1 MCSPVILCGE
11 LRKVVSCKGH
21 TMNGEAG
28 TRKQINS
35 LSAVTCATDLG
46 PSMRGQTSILRRFLL
61 LEIMK
66 EPGPQSPLWGST
78 GVSGGQTGESTL

>member
-1 MCSPVILCGE
+1 
-11 LRKVVSCKGH
+11 
-21 TMNGEAG
+21 MNGEAG

-35 LSAVTCATDLG
+35 PSAVTCATDLG

-78 GVSGGQTGESTL
+78 GVSGGQRGESTLYRGTEGKGGDRDCGAALGRC